1 MDDLTLYAPNKEETI
16 KQIETVKRFS
26 NDICMEFGLD
36 KCAFLV
42 LKKGRK
48 IESENIEIEED
59 IIRELEQEHTYKY
72 LGIEESEKI
81 EHNLMKAKV
90 KKEYRRRIKLIL
102 KSELN
107 PRNKM
112 QAIKTFAIPVLSYG
126 FGAIDWMQGD
136 LNNLDVMTRKMLH
149 MQKMT
154 YRNQCVA
161 RLHVARKKGGMGVPS
176 VDAIY
181 KSEIKGIGKY
191 LKRKQDKFIRWVYEH
206 ESLKPSSTS
215 IVKKMND
222 YLRDRNIS
230 EEEEEI
236 RSNETLE
243 KKIKNIKDLYKEKR
257 EEVNLE

>member
-1 MDDLTLYAPNKEETI
+1 
-16 KQIETVKRFS
+16 
-26 NDICMEFGLD
+26 
-36 KCAFLV
+36 
-42 LKKGRK
+42 
-48 IESENIEIEED
+48 
-59 IIRELEQEHTYKY
+59 
-72 LGIEESEKI
+72 
-81 EHNLMKAKV
+81 
-90 KKEYRRRIKLIL
+90 
-102 KSELN
+102 
-107 PRNKM
+107 M

-126 FGAIDWMQGD
+126 FGAIDQMQED